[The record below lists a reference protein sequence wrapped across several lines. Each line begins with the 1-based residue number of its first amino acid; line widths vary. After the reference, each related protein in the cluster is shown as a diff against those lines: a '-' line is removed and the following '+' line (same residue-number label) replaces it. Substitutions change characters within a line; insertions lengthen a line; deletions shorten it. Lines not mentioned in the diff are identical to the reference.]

1 MTSPAALSTWADRIL
16 DSLDETGISNASV
29 VTWMQNN
36 LYRLNL
42 AVGTGFICN
51 SSGYIEPDMNQYE
64 SGIYEQQYFCYYSRK
79 KANQLRGAAGYDW
92 TEIRGEQDG
101 SMRRVSRNEA
111 AKGYLQDAKDCE
123 VQLKDLIDW
132 YIQQDI
138 TLVGQIL
145 LGDRGDIAAGD
156 QLCYSQPPNEY
167 ISQSSTIWRSL

>member
-1 MTSPAALSTWADRIL
+1 MISPSNLSTWADRIL

-42 AVGTGFICN
+42 PLGTGFICN

-64 SGIYEQQYFCYYSRK
+64 SGIYEQQYFCYYYKK
-79 KANQLRGAAGYDW
+79 KANQFLGAAGYDW
-92 TEIRGEQDG
+92 TEIRGEEDG
-101 SMRRVSRNEA
+101 SIRRVSRNEV
-111 AKGYLQDAKDCE
+111 AKTYMQNGKECE
-123 VQLKDLIDW
+123 VQLKDLINW
-132 YIQQDI
+132 YIEQDI

-156 QLCYSQPPNEY
+156 QMSYNQPPNQY
-167 ISQSSTIWRSL
+167 ISDYSTVWRVL

>member
-42 AVGTGFICN
+42 AVGTGFVCN

-64 SGIYEQQYFCYYSRK
+64 SGIYEQQYFCYYYKK
-79 KANQLRGAAGYDW
+79 KANQFLGAAGYDW

-101 SMRRVSRNEA
+101 SIRKVSRNEIA
-111 AKGYLQDAKDCE
+111 RTYMTSAKTCQDSLAE
-123 VQLKDLIDW
+123 LIKW
-132 YIQQDI
+132 YQEQDVM
-138 TLVGQIL
+138 LMGQIL
-145 LGDRGDIAAGD
+145 LGDRGDLAAGD
-156 QLCYSQPPNEY
+156 QLSYGQPPTQY
-167 ISQSSTIWRSL
+167 IPSTSTIWSI